1 MRKFFCDLVLGID
14 TFVSGAVSCI
24 KRNAGKVARFALVA
38 LLLSVGYPVFAQS
51 GGSVDF
57 SQTSGAINDIASG
70 LESYIDPVQNLC
82 YIIAALMGIIGG
94 LSCAL
99 AMSNHEQDVT
109 KKAAFTVGGVIFMVA
124 IAQLIPLFFGMS
136 GN

>member
-1 MRKFFCDLVLGID
+1 MRKIFGSIIEGVGAVC
-14 TFVSGAVSCI
+14 TKAVSCV
-24 KRNAGKVARFALVA
+24 KRNAGRVVRLAVVAVLVF
-38 LLLSVGYPVFAQS
+38 VGAPAFAQS
-51 GGSVDF
+51 AGADF
-57 SQTSGAINDIASG
+57 SSSADAIDQIAG
-70 LESYIDPVQNLC
+70 GMKDYITPVQNVC

-124 IAQLIPLFFGMS
+124 IAQLIPLFFGM
-136 GN
+136 NT